1 MEGAVGGWYEA
12 FDGWYEIVEEVP
24 NPASE
29 EEADSVADA
38 DEEEAIHHR
47 EMAKLNAAIEARPAK
62 LTRET
67 NEHKASVW
75 AGRRHLG
82 DLIGWKNELIA
93 QEAARRLL

>member
-38 DEEEAIHHR
+38 DEEEAI
-47 EMAKLNAAIEARPAK
+47 EARPAE

-67 NEHKASVW
+67 KEHKASVW